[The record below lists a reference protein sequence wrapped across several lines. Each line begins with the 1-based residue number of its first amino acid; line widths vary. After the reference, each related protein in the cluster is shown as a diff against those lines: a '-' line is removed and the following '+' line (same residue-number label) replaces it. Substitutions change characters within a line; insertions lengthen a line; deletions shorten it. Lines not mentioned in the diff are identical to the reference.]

1 MQLKKRKFRNV
12 NLGLF
17 RMPDASDNFNIRVP
31 TLDFRGVRIGIR
43 FLYIFLIL
51 IVAFGCGDEGALLD
65 DIASAAPSADP
76 PAVGPPPPEIAT
88 LLWGSEEAE
97 IKKLKALLKNPDEK
111 QLEHHD
117 PTVLYVDR
125 IAKIRALKKFYTKY
139 IDAGGIAIIGHHKID
154 DRFFHAGKHII
165 LAMTSKRSE
174 LREALSPYDG
184 NRFRMVLYDP
194 AYCPEAAPDIDIA
207 GYAPTGWAIGARFAV
222 VPVQKNPD
230 NSIYIQRV
238 FIHEFAHII
247 DNRIGR
253 IRSEDVFEP
262 QALDMTFQARL
273 EAAYAA
279 SKVPPLSQ
287 VQSRNV
293 SEYWAE
299 AVEEWFLRPDK
310 VQDFATDP
318 NGEIIPITWLDKII
332 ENDPLLYALL
342 DEWFPLV
349 YLGSVDE
356 EF

>member
-1 MQLKKRKFRNV
+1 MVRLK
-12 NLGLF
+12 LF
-17 RMPDASDNFNIRVP
+17 A
-31 TLDFRGVRIGIR
+31 
-43 FLYIFLIL
+43 LIL
-51 IVAFGCGDEGALLD
+51 ICLCMYGCGDEGALLD
-65 DIASAAPSADP
+65 EVVSAAPSADLP
-76 PAVGPPPPEIAT
+76 TIGSPPPEIQK
-88 LLWGSEEAE
+88 LLFGDEDTE
-97 IKKLKALLKNPDEK
+97 IAKLKALLKDPNEERLK
-111 QLEHHD
+111 HHD

-139 IDAGGIAIIGHHKID
+139 IDASGIAIIGHHKID

-194 AYCPEAAPDIDIA
+194 AYCPEAAPDIDMT

-247 DNRIGR
+247 HNRIGR

-287 VQSRNV
+287 VQARNV

-310 VQDFATDP
+310 IQDFATDP
-318 NGEIIPITWLDKII
+318 DGNRIDITWLDKII
-332 ENDPLLYALL
+332 KNDPLLYALL

-349 YLGSVDE
+349 YLGSVDK